1 MKFIKRFNEDITNK
15 ESNEKS
21 DNLSCLEA
29 ARECVEAHEVALD
42 TYKDKNDEKRVIELT
57 ESLMACEL
65 YIYSCEMKSDNLKKV
80 ADFVK
85 SVVAKDI
92 DEVKDSCS
100 KLIKEIEECDN
111 IEE

>member
-1 MKFIKRFNEDITNK
+1 MKFIKRFNEDI
-15 ESNEKS
+15 SNDKNDS
-21 DNLSCLEA
+21 LACLEA

-65 YIYSCEMKSDNLKKV
+65 YIYSCEMKSGNLEMV

-85 SVVAKDI
+85 SVIAKDI
-92 DEVKDSCS
+92 DEVKDSCL
-100 KLIKEIEECDN
+100 KLIDEIEKCDN